1 MKNVLILS
9 SPNLSPSV
17 KRRGQSLFYSMRSVE
32 RPFTVYVASFV
43 PSDFPRLCSCEMSR
57 VLSGIFSRNSKCIV
71 KWHFV
76 ACFEFLCFNAIWCVY
91 VYNLLELL
99 LLKVLAAIKHVVKNG
114 ESNPGLHEVAP
125 FWKIIT
131 VVLMIIMQ
139 STTLQLVTCVGFAF
153 NSYKPDQPV

>member
-1 MKNVLILS
+1 
-9 SPNLSPSV
+9 
-17 KRRGQSLFYSMRSVE
+17 MRSVE

-114 ESNPGLHEVAP
+114 ESKFSEYFQIHRLNVSVCRLITKYAFKHILHSNHKPVP
-125 FWKIIT
+125 SID
-131 VVLMIIMQ
+131 
-139 STTLQLVTCVGFAF
+139 LV
-153 NSYKPDQPV
+153 